1 MEPAGVDQMGTTRP
15 VGPFVSNAP
24 KLGYFPPFDGI
35 RGGAMV
41 MVLLAHLSYS
51 QFASFAASVDMFFV
65 ISGFLIT
72 TLLLE
77 EHRKSDTVDMR
88 EFYWRR
94 AFRLFPMLY
103 ATLAATVLGAL
114 ATGKDNLIKEAW
126 NDALAAGLYVY
137 HVVHPVGI
145 EITKS
150 EFPHHRPLV
159 QLWSLSVEEHFY
171 LVAAVLT
178 VVVVRHRLPKLLI
191 AVFMGIWLFIGI
203 ARLTGHVGPR
213 LMWYQRPDSLLI
225 GVCVAYVHALMPNQL
240 SERAA
245 RRLRAAGLAALG
257 IIVVVIFIGT
267 GLAPLRIFRQFSP
280 FDGTSQ
286 LTDAWYWGRFGFTIV
301 NISLGVLLLAMVRNG
316 DWLVSRVLS
325 WKPLRMI
332 GIRSYCIYLI
342 HVPLAVIMFEQWG
355 VRDDNGEFKPNPV
368 LFLSY
373 LVALVVLTELS
384 HRFLEQPLMRKGKD
398 LRTRQKARAAAAA

>member
-1 MEPAGVDQMGTTRP
+1 MKRAGVEQVEPTRTD
-15 VGPFVSNAP
+15 GPFVSRAP
-24 KLGYFPPFDGI
+24 KLGYFPPFDGV
-35 RGGAMV
+35 RGGAMI

-77 EHRKSDTVDMR
+77 EHRKTDRVDMG

-114 ATGKDNLIKEAW
+114 ATGKAQLFKEAW
-126 NDALAAGLYVY
+126 QDALAAGLYVY

-145 EITKS
+145 EINTS
-150 EFPHHRPLV
+150 QFPHHRPLV

-178 VVVVRHRLPKLLI
+178 VVVVRHRLPKVLI
-191 AVFMGIWLFIGI
+191 AVFMGIWLFVGV

-213 LMWYQRPDSLLI
+213 LMWYQRPDSLLV
-225 GVCVAYVHALMPNQL
+225 GVCVAYLHALMPPEL
-240 SERAA
+240 SARAA
-245 RRLRAAGLAALG
+245 RLLRALGLLALG
-257 IIVVVIFIGT
+257 VIVVVVFIGT
-267 GLAPLRIFRQFSP
+267 GLAPLRIRFQFSP

-286 LTDAWYWGRFGFTIV
+286 LRDGWYWGRFGFSMV

-316 DWLVSRVLS
+316 EWIVSRFMS
-325 WKPLRMI
+325 WRPLREV

-355 VRDDNGEFKPNPV
+355 ERDSKGEFKPDPV

-373 LVALVVLTELS
+373 LVALVVLTQLS
-384 HRFLEQPLMRKGKD
+384 HKYLEQPLMRKGKE
-398 LRTRQKARAAAAA
+398 LRSRQKAAAS

>member
-1 MEPAGVDQMGTTRP
+1 MQPGVSERDGTRP
-15 VGPFVSNAP
+15 EGPFVSNAE
-24 KLGYFPPFDGI
+24 KLGYFAPFDGI

-41 MVLLAHLSYS
+41 MVLLAHLSYAT
-51 QFASFAASVDMFFV
+51 FASFAASVDMFFV

-72 TLLLE
+72 TLILE
-77 EHRKSDTVDMR
+77 EHRKTDTVDMR

-94 AFRLFPMLY
+94 VFRLFPMLY
-103 ATLAATVLGAL
+103 ATLVATVLGAL
-114 ATGKDNLIKEAW
+114 ATGKSSLIHEAW

-145 EITKS
+145 EILDS

-178 VVVVRHRLPKLLI
+178 VTVVRYRLPKLLI
-191 AVFMGIWLFIGI
+191 GVFMSLWLFIGV

-225 GVCVAYVHALMPNQL
+225 GVCVAYVHALMPRQL

-245 RRLRAAGLAALG
+245 RTLRQVGTVALVV
-257 IIVVVIFIGT
+257 IVGVIFIGT
-267 GLAPLRIFRQFSP
+267 TIAPYRLHTDFSP
-280 FDGTSQ
+280 FDGVSK
-286 LTDAWYWGRFGFTIV
+286 LTDGWYWGRFGFSAV
-301 NISLGVLLLAMVRNG
+301 NLALGILLLAMVRNA
-316 DWLVSRVLS
+316 DWWMSKMLS
-325 WKPLRMI
+325 WKPLRVI
-332 GIRSYCIYLI
+332 GIRSYCIYLL

-355 VRDDNGEFKPNPV
+355 TRGDNGEFEPNAP
-368 LFLSY
+368 LFLAY
-373 LVALVVLTELS
+373 IVALVTLTKLS
-384 HRFLEQPLMRKGKD
+384 HRYLEQPAMRWG
-398 LRTRQKARAAAAA
+398 RNRRNRQRAGVVTG

>member
-1 MEPAGVDQMGTTRP
+1 
-15 VGPFVSNAP
+15 
-24 KLGYFPPFDGI
+24 
-35 RGGAMV
+35 

-77 EHRKSDTVDMR
+77 ETRKTDTVDMG

-103 ATLAATVLGAL
+103 ATLAATVLGAF
-114 ATGKDNLIKEAW
+114 ATGKADLFKEAW
-126 NDALAAGLYVY
+126 HDALAAGLYVY

-145 EITKS
+145 EINTS
-150 EFPHHRPLV
+150 QFPHHRPLV

-191 AVFMGIWLFIGI
+191 AVFMGLWLFIGV

-225 GVCVAYVHALMPNQL
+225 GVCVAYVHAMMPTEL
-240 SERAA
+240 SAKAA
-245 RRLRAAGLAALG
+245 RLLRTLGLVALG

-267 GLAPLRIFRQFSP
+267 GLAPLRIFVQFSP
-280 FDGTSQ
+280 FDGKTQ
-286 LTDAWYWGRFGFTIV
+286 LADAWFWGRFGFSII
-301 NISLGVLLLAMVRNG
+301 NFSLGVLLLAMVRNG
-316 DWLVSRVLS
+316 DWIVSRVLS
-325 WKPLRMI
+325 WKPLRTI
-332 GIRSYCIYLI
+332 GVRSYCIYLI

-355 VRDDNGEFKPNPV
+355 ERDDKGEFKPNPV
-368 LFLSY
+368 LFISY
-373 LVALVVLTELS
+373 IVALVVLTELS
-384 HRFLEQPLMRKGKD
+384 HRYLEQPMMRKGKE
-398 LRTRQKARAAAAA
+398 LRGRQKAKSAVAS